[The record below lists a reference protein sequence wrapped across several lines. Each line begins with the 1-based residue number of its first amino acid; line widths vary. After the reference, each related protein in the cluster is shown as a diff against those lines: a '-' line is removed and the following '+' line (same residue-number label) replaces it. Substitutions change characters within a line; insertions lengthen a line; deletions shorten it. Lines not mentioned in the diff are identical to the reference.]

1 MLLKIRITAW
11 ALIAFFLAA
20 YAARYISNEL
30 RSTDPAATAT
40 PMMPLEGNF
49 RLTTNSGKLFNA
61 DNLMDK
67 PTVVFFGFTNCPDVC
82 PTGLAELTELMRLLK
97 DSADRLQ
104 VLFVA
109 VDAKR
114 DTQEVVREYLKS
126 FDPRIIGLTGE
137 KADIDNA
144 VKTFKA
150 YYEIV
155 PSSDSDSY
163 SVNHTAGMY
172 LIDQEKRFVGKLD
185 SHESLEVRLTKLRRL
200 LRS

>member
-1 MLLKIRITAW
+1 MLMKIRITAW

-30 RSTDPAATAT
+30 RSSDPAATAI

-49 RLTTNSGKLFNA
+49 RLTTNSGKLFSA

-67 PTVVFFGFTNCPDVC
+67 STVVFFGFTNCPDVC
-82 PTGLAELTELMRLLK
+82 PTGLAELTELMKLLK

-114 DTQEVVREYLKS
+114 DTQEVVREYMKS

-144 VKTFKA
+144 VKTFNA
-150 YYEIV
+150 FYEIV
-155 PSSDSDSY
+155 SGTEPDNY
-163 SVNHTAGMY
+163 TVNHSAGMY
-172 LIDQEKRFVGKLD
+172 LIDRQKRFVGKLD
-185 SHESLEVRLTKLRRL
+185 SHESLEVRLTKLRRF
-200 LRS
+200 LRN

>member
-1 MLLKIRITAW
+1 
-11 ALIAFFLAA
+11 
-20 YAARYISNEL
+20 
-30 RSTDPAATAT
+30 
-40 PMMPLEGNF
+40 
-49 RLTTNSGKLFNA
+49 
-61 DNLMDK
+61 MDK
-67 PTVVFFGFTNCPDVC
+67 PTVVFFGFTNCPGVC
-82 PTGLAELTELMRLLK
+82 PTGLAELTELMRLLRIWRIGYK
-97 DSADRLQ
+97 CY
-104 VLFVA
+104 FVA

-144 VKTFKA
+144 VKTFGKA

-155 PSSDSDSY
+155 PSSDSDSH

-185 SHESLEVRLTKLRRL
+185 SHEGLEVRLAKLRRL